1 MTTIALT
8 GGIASGKTTISKRLG
23 ELGAVIIDA
32 DAIAHEVV
40 ATGTPT
46 LAAIADRF
54 GDDVL
59 NDDGSLN
66 RKALAAIVFN
76 DKEALG
82 ALNDI
87 THPEI
92 RRVTKARIESIRAEE
107 PDTIFIH
114 DIPLLA
120 ENRSNYDYD
129 EIWVADAP
137 AEVRRQ
143 RLMDDRGMSAEEAQA
158 RIDAQ
163 ASDEER
169 RMIAD
174 VVIDTTQSFDETV
187 QQVDELWARLR
198 VGDIEDGDDIRYD
211 RVFQPTPTEER
222 ADDLD

>member
-8 GGIASGKTTISKRLG
+8 GGIASGKTTISTRLR

-32 DAIAHEVV
+32 DEIAREVV
-40 ATGTPT
+40 RPGTKT
-46 LAAIADRF
+46 LREITERFGTEVIAD
-54 GDDVL
+54 
-59 NDDGSLN
+59 DGTLD
-66 RKALAAIVFN
+66 RKALAEIVFN
-76 DKEALG
+76 DDDALR

-92 RRVTKARIESIRAEE
+92 RRITNERIADTLADE
-107 PDTIFIH
+107 PDTIFVH

-137 AEVRRQ
+137 AEVRLE
-143 RLMDDRGMSAEEAQA
+143 RLMTDRDMSAEEAQA

-163 ASDEER
+163 VSDEER

-174 VVIDTTQSFDETV
+174 VVIDTTRPVEETLE
-187 QQVDELWARLR
+187 QVDEMFARLR
-198 VGDIEDGDDIRYD
+198 AGEFSTANEVSYD
-211 RVFQPTPTEER
+211 TAPIALPKEER
-222 ADDLD
+222 NTDD

>member
-8 GGIASGKTTISKRLG
+8 GGIASGKTTISNRLR

-32 DAIAHEVV
+32 DEIAREVV
-40 ATGTPT
+40 APGTPA
-46 LAAIADRF
+46 LRAITERF
-54 GDDVL
+54 GAEMITA
-59 NDDGSLN
+59 DGTLD
-66 RKALAAIVFN
+66 RKALADIVFN
-76 DKEALG
+76 DDDALA

-92 RRVTKARIESIRAEE
+92 RRVTNARIESILADE
-107 PDTIFIH
+107 PDTIFVH

-137 AEVRRQ
+137 AEIRCE
-143 RLMDDRGMSAEEAQA
+143 RLMEDRGMSRAEAQA

-163 ASDEER
+163 ASDDER

-174 VVIDTTQSFDETV
+174 VVIDTTRPMPDTIEH
-187 QQVDELWARLR
+187 VDELFARLR
-198 VGDIEDGDDIRYD
+198 AGELASMDEVSYD
-211 RVFQPTPTEER
+211 TSPITIPKEER
-222 ADDLD
+222 ADES